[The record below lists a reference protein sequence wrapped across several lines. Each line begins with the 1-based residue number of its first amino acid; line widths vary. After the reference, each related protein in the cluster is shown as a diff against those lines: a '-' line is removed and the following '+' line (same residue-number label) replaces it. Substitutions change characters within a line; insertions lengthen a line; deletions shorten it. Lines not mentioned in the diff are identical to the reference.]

1 MCQKKACNV
10 YEITVRCPVMGTAY
24 NVYYCWECR
33 MQVIKYKGTFLH
45 TNDKILDTDAAKRA

>member
-1 MCQKKACNV
+1 
-10 YEITVRCPVMGTAY
+10 MGTAY